1 MKIPKL
7 LIIAL
12 SLLAWS
18 IFDQGSAFS
27 EQFVRV
33 FAGPAWTQSTDVK
46 HSFATVQ
53 ETYLLKDID
62 FRTGPAVG
70 WGFGHWFQAF
80 PYLGL
85 GVDVHLFK
93 FNSDKQSTTSC
104 FTGLSF
110 PTSCEPD
117 VEVSQHYRATA
128 IAFPL
133 MARLPLSVSKEYPN
147 GRTQPYVLVG
157 PTIFVATYTD
167 PGGHFSPRHQ
177 KDTDTSVG
185 VTAGAGLTFMVTP
198 SIDLF
203 TEYRFTHFSP
213 QFRVTDDF
221 GIGFDPPAPAKVK
234 LDANTH
240 RLLFGISYHFNLF
253 GG

>member
-18 IFDQGSAFS
+18 IFDQRSAFS

-93 FNSDKQSTTSC
+93 FNSDKQSITGCDTIPGFGTSC
-104 FTGLSF
+104 G
-110 PTSCEPD
+110 PD

-167 PGGHFSPRHQ
+167 PGGHFSPQGQ

-213 QFRVTDDF
+213 EFRVTDNW
-221 GIGFDPPAPAKVK
+221 PPVVPAKVK

>member
-1 MKIPKL
+1 MKIPKR

-12 SLLAWS
+12 SLLALS
-18 IFDQGSAFS
+18 IFDQGGASA

-46 HSFATVQ
+46 HSFPPDFDSFT
-53 ETYLLKDID
+53 LKDID
-62 FRTGPAVG
+62 FSTGPAVG
-70 WGFGHWFQAF
+70 WGLGHWFQSF

-93 FNSDKQSTTSC
+93 FNSDKQSITECVTSLGVTNC
-104 FTGLSF
+104 TPG
-110 PTSCEPD
+110 TRER
-117 VEVSQHYRATA
+117 SQNYRATA

-133 MARLPLSVSKEYPN
+133 MGRLPLSVSKEYPN

-157 PTIFVATYTD
+157 PTIFAATYTD

>member
-18 IFDQGSAFS
+18 IFDQRSAFS

-46 HSFATVQ
+46 HDYGPDFGFTI
-53 ETYLLKDID
+53 LKAID

-70 WGFGHWFQAF
+70 WGLGHWFQSF
-80 PYLGL
+80 PYFGL

-93 FNSDKQSTTSC
+93 FNSDKQSITFCDTTP
-104 FTGLSF
+104 GF
-110 PTSCEPD
+110 PTSCDRDE
-117 VEVSQHYRATA
+117 EVSQHYRATA

-133 MARLPLSVSKEYPN
+133 MGRLPLSVSKEYPN

>member
-18 IFDQGSAFS
+18 IFDQRSAFS

-33 FAGPAWTQSTDVK
+33 FAGPAWTRSTDVE
-46 HSFATVQ
+46 HNFGSFGIFTA
-53 ETYLLKDID
+53 EDID

-70 WGFGHWFQAF
+70 WGLGHWFQSF
-80 PYLGL
+80 PYFGL

-93 FNSDKQSTTSC
+93 FNSDKQSITFCDTTP
-104 FTGLSF
+104 GF
-110 PTSCEPD
+110 PTSCDRDE
-117 VEVSQHYRATA
+117 EVSQHYRATA

-133 MARLPLSVSKEYPN
+133 MGRLPLSVSKEYPN

-157 PTIFVATYTD
+157 PTVFVATYTD
-167 PGGHFSPRHQ
+167 PGGHFSPRGQ

-213 QFRVTDDF
+213 EFRVTDDF
-221 GIGFDPPAPAKVK
+221 GFAVPPVK
-234 LDANTH
+234 IKNLVANTH

>member
-1 MKIPKL
+1 MKIPKK
-7 LIIAL
+7 LIIAF
-12 SLLAWS
+12 SLLALS
-18 IFDQGSAFS
+18 MLDHGVTSA

-33 FAGPAWTQSTDVK
+33 FAGPAWTRSTDVE
-46 HSFATVQ
+46 HNFGSFGIFTA
-53 ETYLLKDID
+53 EDID

-70 WGFGHWFQAF
+70 WGLGHWFQSF

-93 FNSDKQSTTSC
+93 FNSDKQSITSC
-104 FTGLSF
+104 FTGF
-110 PTSCEPD
+110 GCGPD

-133 MARLPLSVSKEYPN
+133 MGRLPLSVSKEYPN

-167 PGGHFSPRHQ
+167 PGGHFFPQGQ

-185 VTAGAGLTFMVTP
+185 LTAGAGLTFMVTP

-213 QFRVTDDF
+213 EFRVNDDF
-221 GIGFDPPAPAKVK
+221 GIVVPAKVK

-240 RLLFGISYHFNLF
+240 RVLFGISYHFNLF